1 MGGRNE
7 PNIINQNVRQASPLF
22 GLLFL
27 LGIALA
33 GPSGILAWSEYNRTL
48 AEQQVQLDKL
58 KAERDVLKNRVALL
72 NPNNVDPDMAG
83 ELLRITAWVG
93 DASGRPLTV
102 MQAIWLHA
110 PTGSDGQ
117 WVSWR
122 EVMP

>member
-7 PNIINQNVRQASPLF
+7 PNLINQNVRQASPLF

-27 LGIALA
+27 LGLALA

-48 AEQQVQLDKL
+48 SEQHAQLEKL

-83 ELLRITAWVG
+83 ELLRKDLNVVHPDEMVI
-93 DASGRPLTV
+93 L
-102 MQAIWLHA
+102 LN
-110 PTGSDGQ
+110 
-117 WVSWR
+117 
-122 EVMP
+122 

>member
-83 ELLRITAWVG
+83 ELLRKDLNVVHPDEMVI
-93 DASGRPLTV
+93 L
-102 MQAIWLHA
+102 LN
-110 PTGSDGQ
+110 
-117 WVSWR
+117 
-122 EVMP
+122 

>member
-58 KAERDVLKNRVALL
+58 KAERDVLKNRVGLL

-83 ELLRITAWVG
+83 ELLRKDLNVVHPDEMVI
-93 DASGRPLTV
+93 L
-102 MQAIWLHA
+102 LN
-110 PTGSDGQ
+110 
-117 WVSWR
+117 
-122 EVMP
+122 

>member
-22 GLLFL
+22 ALLFL
-27 LGIALA
+27 LGLALA

-48 AEQQVQLDKL
+48 AEKHAQLERL

-83 ELLRITAWVG
+83 ELLRKDLNVVHPDEMVI
-93 DASGRPLTV
+93 L
-102 MQAIWLHA
+102 LN
-110 PTGSDGQ
+110 
-117 WVSWR
+117 
-122 EVMP
+122 

>member
-7 PNIINQNVRQASPLF
+7 PNLINQNVRQASPLF

-48 AEQQVQLDKL
+48 AEHHTQLEQL

-72 NPNNVDPDMAG
+72 NPNSVDPDMAG
-83 ELLRITAWVG
+83 ELLRKDLNVVHPDEMVI
-93 DASGRPLTV
+93 L
-102 MQAIWLHA
+102 LN
-110 PTGSDGQ
+110 
-117 WVSWR
+117 
-122 EVMP
+122 